1 MDSAQVVITV
11 PRAKKGAWVAASRA
25 QGRKLTEWLIERIDA
40 PDASAQYQQPL
51 TDDQFAALA
60 ALIRLS
66 IDTPR
71 GRALRAV
78 LCYGATPAAAARA
91 SGIASQPVYRAV
103 SIAKN
108 TMALAFTASARPP
121 ASV

>member
-1 MDSAQVVITV
+1 MTQVVITV

-25 QGRKLTEWLIERIDA
+25 QGRKLTDWLIERIDA
-40 PDASAQYQQPL
+40 PGESAQDQPL
-51 TDDQFAALA
+51 TDAQFAALA
-60 ALIRLS
+60 TLMRLS
-66 IDTPR
+66 TDTPR

-78 LCYGATPAAAARA
+78 LCYGATPAVAARA

-108 TMALAFTASARPP
+108 TMALACVISARPP

>member
-25 QGRKLTEWLIERIDA
+25 QG
-40 PDASAQYQQPL
+40 QPL
-51 TDDQFAALA
+51 TADQFVALA
-60 ALIRLS
+60 ALMRLS

-78 LCYGATPAAAARA
+78 LCYGVTPAAAARYE
-91 SGIASQPVYRAV
+91 GISHQPVYRAV

-108 TMALAFTASARPP
+108 TMALACVISARQP